1 MKKFVEFV
9 KESWIEITKK
19 VTWDSWSTLQASAML
34 TLVASI
40 IFALVVGFM
49 DYVIQNALELL
60 LKSI

>member
-40 IFALVVGFM
+40 IFALVVGLM
-49 DYVIQNALELL
+49 DYIIQNALELL